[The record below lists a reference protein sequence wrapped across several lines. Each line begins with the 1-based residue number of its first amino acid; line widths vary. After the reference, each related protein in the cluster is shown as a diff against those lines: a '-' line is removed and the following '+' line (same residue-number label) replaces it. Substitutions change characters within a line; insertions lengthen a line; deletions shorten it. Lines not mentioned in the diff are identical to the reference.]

1 MGGTYRVNRRLTYT
15 VADGKLSFTN
25 TGSVVE
31 VIPQELCQFLSIA
44 HGKMNKIGVG
54 KYGDE
59 PLLDM
64 LADGDHFGDR
74 VLVESES
81 S

>member
-1 MGGTYRVNRRLTYT
+1 MQQEFAPGDIIVQAGQAADRL
-15 VADGKLSFTN
+15 
-25 TGSVVE
+25 
-31 VIPQELCQFLSIA
+31 LSIA